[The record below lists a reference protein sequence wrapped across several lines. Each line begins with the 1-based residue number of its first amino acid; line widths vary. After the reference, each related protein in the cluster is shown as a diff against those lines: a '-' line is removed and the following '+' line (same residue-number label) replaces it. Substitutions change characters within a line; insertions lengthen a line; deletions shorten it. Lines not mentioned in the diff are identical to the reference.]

1 MRSRSSWA
9 SVSFRRSSARRCGRS
24 WTPTERRPRP
34 ARKKDNARA
43 AQLARLLWKAAAGEG
58 ACAYLGRKQIK
69 PHGVRFTGDGLT
81 ITCGEQDHRSIDGGQ
96 IVVPMCDVSGQV
108 RRAARARREEKR
120 PRQGFLARRP
130 GEEGHFFLIGA
141 ITWCCVVAEGYA
153 TAASIHEATGLP
165 VAVAFDAGNLA
176 PVAEALKKRYP
187 RAAFIIAAD
196 DDYLTEGNPGKTS
209 ASAAA
214 LKVGGTWLAPTF
226 NEDRAGQKI
235 TDFNDLAVIE
245 GQQLVRAQFEAHL
258 AAHGITAPAS
268 GRQRRPATIQG
279 RGDDLAPLRYVE
291 ELQQR
296 FSLVY
301 EMAETVFDGQEHKLV
316 PLASMRNLC
325 VSRQLHRQ
333 WMESREKAIVR
344 QAEVGF
350 DPAGKD
356 DRIKCNLWGG
366 WPTQPRAGRCE
377 RLLELLE
384 YLCSNEDD
392 NAAALY
398 QWVLRWLA
406 YPIQTPA
413 PR

>member
-1 MRSRSSWA
+1 
-9 SVSFRRSSARRCGRS
+9 V
-24 WTPTERRPRP
+24 
-34 ARKKDNARA
+34 
-43 AQLARLLWKAAAGEG
+43 
-58 ACAYLGRKQIK
+58 
-69 PHGVRFTGDGLT
+69 
-81 ITCGEQDHRSIDGGQ
+81 
-96 IVVPMCDVSGQV
+96 
-108 RRAARARREEKR
+108 
-120 PRQGFLARRP
+120 
-130 GEEGHFFLIGA
+130 
-141 ITWCCVVAEGYA
+141 
-153 TAASIHEATGLP
+153 
-165 VAVAFDAGNLA
+165 
-176 PVAEALKKRYP
+176 LKKRYP

-226 NEDRAGQKI
+226 TEDRARQKI

-258 AAHGITAPAS
+258 AAHGISAPAS
-268 GRQRRPATIQG
+268 RAATPPGHDSGG
-279 RGDDLAPLRYVE
+279 RGEDLRAIEYVE

-392 NAAALY
+392 NAAALC
-398 QWVLRWLA
+398 QWVLRWVA
-406 YPIQTPA
+406 YPIQNPGAKMKTALVLHGPQGTGKNLFFEAIMAIYAEHGDPA
-413 PR
+413 GGCAGI